1 MTVNVTKSSFN
12 VREKLKELERPIG
25 VKGNELMRAETL
37 QDARD
42 LVSAGRKN
50 IIINGDFQVS
60 QRATSATSISSD
72 TYHTVDRW
80 KFVANSSGTFT
91 LSKESDAPPGFSNS
105 LKYLC
110 TTADASPNYLV
121 CRQNIEGYNLQQLGY
136 GTSSAKHITFSFW
149 VKSNVTGTYS
159 LALVNVDASTKGNS
173 LFYTINSPG
182 VWEYKT
188 LTYNPD
194 TSAGFDNDNDLS
206 MEVSW
211 WLGAS
216 STYNGGSSTNGNWTT
231 LDNPK
236 RAGSAQIGTAVNN
249 YWQIAGVQMEVGKN
263 ATEFEHRSYG
273 EELAL
278 CQRYCY
284 VIAQDGNSPY
294 DRYTLISLG
303 HSYSTANIYGA
314 VYLPVPMR
322 IPPSFQNLGNNSTPL
337 RWSDWSGSSASGL
350 TINEMYAW
358 NNLHGR
364 IRLDKTSGFT
374 AQRVGIIWFDG
385 SLTGQKIAFN
395 AEL

>member
-1 MTVNVTKSSFN
+1 MTVRVNKSAFN
-12 VREKLKELERPIG
+12 IREKLSELERPIG

-50 IIINGDFQVS
+50 LIMNGDFQVS

-80 KFVANSSGTFT
+80 KFVASSAGTFT
-91 LSKESDAPPGFSNS
+91 LSKESDSPPGFSNS

-110 TTADASPNYLV
+110 TTADSSPDYLI
-121 CRQNIEGYNLQQLGY
+121 CRQNFEGQNLQQLGY
-136 GTSSAKHITFSFW
+136 GTSSGKHITFSFW

-159 LALVNVDASTKGNS
+159 LALVNIDAGYRGNS
-173 LFYTINSPG
+173 LYYTINSPG

-188 LTYNPD
+188 LTFNPD
-194 TSAGFDNDNDLS
+194 ASSGFDNDNALS
-206 MEVSW
+206 LEVNW
-211 WLGAS
+211 WLGSGSTWAS
-216 STYNGGSSTNGNWTT
+216 GGSSTNGNWTS
-231 LDNPK
+231 LDNSK

-278 CQRYCY
+278 CQRYY
-284 VIAQDGNSPY
+284 EVIDNYYASAHRGLDNNYDGHTTITGPVY
-294 DRYTLISLG
+294 
-303 HSYSTANIYGA
+303 A
-314 VYLPVPMR
+314 VTKRTGPTVTVSNAFGW
-322 IPPSFQNLGNNSTPL
+322 IANNSGWTSGTSVNINGTQYVNQAGITG
-337 RWSDWSGSSASGL
+337 RWQWTGDSTSQNTTGVRL
-350 TINEMYAW
+350 TIKA
-358 NNLHGR
+358 
-364 IRLDKTSGFT
+364 D
-374 AQRVGIIWFDG
+374 
-385 SLTGQKIAFN
+385 